1 MGYTPENNPY
11 IPGDPYSYDLAWMVQ
26 EVKKAQA
33 IVPPAEAARDIAIEK
48 ADIAT
53 EKADVA
59 SAEADQSEAW
69 AVGRKNNIPVSA
81 DEPQYENH
89 SKYWADQSFESAT
102 NAQISEENA
111 AASELAA
118 KNYADNIADPVSG
131 IVTSWLTDHISNPSN
146 PPLDTSLSVGS
157 AAADSAAVGE
167 ALMNKLTIGG
177 SADYTLWSQIAIF
190 SDSGLPPTRR
200 WFINKIF
207 RIGTYIDTIDFDF
220 SKYSIGTRSTTFEIW
235 SKSGNSLTKV
245 KTVSVDIT
253 QLSMDASVGS
263 ATATIDYLGTTD
275 FMIAILTN
283 TNEKNI
289 YYTID
294 PDGNDNVLVSMDVDL
309 STSSLSYSSLSIFSI
324 KVIPS
329 MQMNYSVTIRNIKV
343 IGFGG
348 DYEQI
353 QDALND
359 ITDDAENNPY
369 TLLLLPSN
377 TPYEPFSMLRSA
389 WTDPYP
395 WSGID
400 PRWISII
407 GMNKEYCVI
416 KSESGSYSKPCG
428 EPLTNGI
435 IKNITFIMNNDD
447 QDAAATQGGYCLH
460 IDSRTNGDVGYDLV
474 IEDCDFY
481 DASGPCLG
489 IGTHEN
495 CHLTIRRCNL
505 KTTLDQNYNPHAGY
519 TNLYNYG
526 VIFCH
531 TSTLATAQ
539 DQVIHIEDCIGS
551 CADGVRSLWIASA
564 GAYDPLTAEFTY
576 RIIRNVFWNESE
588 AAAAYDISSNL
599 TKDPMCFGNNDQ

>member
-220 SKYSIGTRSTTFEIW
+220 S
-235 SKSGNSLTKV
+235 NSFFPLFK
-245 KTVSVDIT
+245 
-253 QLSMDASVGS
+253 
-263 ATATIDYLGTTD
+263 
-275 FMIAILTN
+275 
-283 TNEKNI
+283 
-289 YYTID
+289 
-294 PDGNDNVLVSMDVDL
+294 
-309 STSSLSYSSLSIFSI
+309 SI
-324 KVIPS
+324 KLFI
-329 MQMNYSVTIRNIKV
+329 N
-343 IGFGG
+343 FL
-348 DYEQI
+348 
-353 QDALND
+353 A
-359 ITDDAENNPY
+359 
-369 TLLLLPSN
+369 TLLTSFLSSFDNLV
-377 TPYEPFSMLRSA
+377 YDF
-389 WTDPYP
+389 
-395 WSGID
+395 
-400 PRWISII
+400 
-407 GMNKEYCVI
+407 
-416 KSESGSYSKPCG
+416 
-428 EPLTNGI
+428 TNGF
-435 IKNITFIMNNDD
+435 K
-447 QDAAATQGGYCLH
+447 
-460 IDSRTNGDVGYDLV
+460 
-474 IEDCDFY
+474 
-481 DASGPCLG
+481 CLG
-489 IGTHEN
+489 IA
-495 CHLTIRRCNL
+495 
-505 KTTLDQNYNPHAGY
+505 KTSFWKSSVFKESNESNK
-519 TNLYNYG
+519 
-526 VIFCH
+526 IFVYF
-531 TSTLATAQ
+531 S
-539 DQVIHIEDCIGS
+539 
-551 CADGVRSLWIASA
+551 RSSSVKESIQLLITFS
-564 GAYDPLTAEFTY
+564 TY
-576 RIIRNVFWNESE
+576 RP
-588 AAAAYDISSNL
+588 D
-599 TKDPMCFGNNDQ
+599 NDLFLM